1 MRKPVHDSWH
11 LSAETLPVRVLAMQG
26 PLDFIKSIQE
36 AKKAQAQWASVSIDK
51 RLELLMQL
59 QSKVEA
65 MPMAKE
71 LADSQGLPLDFV
83 QEVEFISVPLATE
96 KEAAGVAALPTGM
109 IAILLPERLGLR
121 FLLQKALPAL
131 LAGNGLFIKTSENNF
146 LPGEIFK
153 QVAKDLPPNLIN
165 IFYGD
170 VELGNILASHPG
182 VHAVVASGKA
192 STIEKIIKASL
203 PTFKKLQLHGD
214 YHNSALILNEA
225 PLTEVIAPLLRS
237 AFTGHGMLKSNINNV
252 LLTELRLAEFEEQ
265 LKAALDT
272 ADLIPVPDRH
282 RPRVNELKARAKA
295 ENGKVIFDK
304 PDGPL
309 VIRDMSHC
317 STLQLDCLAAP
328 ILLISPVKYVHE
340 MVKWTNTGSL
350 GELAQIFGAEE
361 KIQKFGA
368 QLEVGNVVDA
378 SWISSRLLAP
388 GSKQSFYGIA
398 DERPFGAFFSNL
410 KSFSS

>member
-1 MRKPVHDSWH
+1 MH
-11 LSAETLPVRVLAMQG
+11 G

-36 AKKAQAQWASVSIDK
+36 AKKAQGLWAAVPVDK
-51 RLELLMQL
+51 RLELLWQL
-59 QSKVEA
+59 QNKVKT

-71 LADSQGLPLDFV
+71 LASAQGLALDFV
-83 QEVEFISVPLATE
+83 QEVEFISSSSSLAVQD
-96 KEAAGVAALPTGM
+96 AGGTALPTGM

-131 LAGNGLFIKTSENNF
+131 LAGNGLFIKTSEHNS

-153 QVAKDLPPNLIN
+153 ELSKDLPPNLIN
-165 IFYGD
+165 IFNGD
-170 VELGNILASHPG
+170 AELGNILASHPG
-182 VHAVVASGKA
+182 IHAVVASGKA

-214 YHNSALILNEA
+214 YHNSALILNEV
-225 PLTEVIAPLLRS
+225 PLSEVIAPLIRS

-265 LKAALDT
+265 LRSALDS
-272 ADLIPVPDRH
+272 ADLIPVPDGH
-282 RPRVNELKARAKA
+282 RVRVNELKARAKA

-350 GELAQIFGAEE
+350 GELAQIFGPEE
-361 KIQKFGA
+361 KVQKFGA
-368 QLEVGNVVDA
+368 QLEVGNVVGA

-410 KSFSS
+410 KSFYYSFFSSSS